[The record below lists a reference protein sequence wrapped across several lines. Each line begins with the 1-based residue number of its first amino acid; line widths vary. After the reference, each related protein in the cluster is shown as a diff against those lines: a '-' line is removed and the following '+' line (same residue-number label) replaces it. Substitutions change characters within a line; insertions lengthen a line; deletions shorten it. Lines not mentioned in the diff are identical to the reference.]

1 MNHAII
7 NTTESKQKKSKLNY
21 NNTIKNSRWSA
32 RSQNPV
38 PSKCKTVALQLCIAT
53 RQC

>member
-1 MNHAII
+1 MQSLH
-7 NTTESKQKKSKLNY
+7 TTESKQNKSRINN
-21 NNTIKNSRWSA
+21 NNTTQNSRWSA

-38 PSKCKTVALQLCIAT
+38 PSKCKSAVLQLCIVT